1 MTTMTKNS
9 DAEIEDPPMY
19 CGLAEG
25 RPFNAVD
32 AELVSSGFTRGRP
45 VKNRKTGCSTVIY
58 SRHGESMGWVV
69 EVTHEWNVEPCG
81 IGRPGK
87 VVSAKA
93 ARSYALLGGVL

>member
-1 MTTMTKNS
+1 
-9 DAEIEDPPMY
+9 
-19 CGLAEG
+19 
-25 RPFNAVD
+25 
-32 AELVSSGFTRGRP
+32 
-45 VKNRKTGCSTVIY
+45 
-58 SRHGESMGWVV
+58 MGWMV